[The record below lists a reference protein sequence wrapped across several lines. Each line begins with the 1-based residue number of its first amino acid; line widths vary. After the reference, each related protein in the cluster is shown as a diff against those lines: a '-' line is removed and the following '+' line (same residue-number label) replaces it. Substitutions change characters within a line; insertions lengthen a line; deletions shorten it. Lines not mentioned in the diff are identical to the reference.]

1 MAESNGQEKTEQ
13 PTSKKLDD
21 SRKEGKVA
29 KSIEVSAFAV
39 FTTGIAMVFLT
50 QGFLSSR
57 ISNFTINIFRNLD
70 VLTIN
75 NNMLRNFTKDII
87 SFFIITIIPVFAALF
102 IVSLGAN
109 LAQVGLKLSPKALIP
124 KFDKLNPLSGMKK
137 VFFSPSSL
145 VELLKS
151 LVKLTAIGWFTYSV
165 LNHFVVESPML
176 IALSV
181 PDILKFMVS
190 ASYDLIWKII
200 LLYIVIAASDFIFQR
215 KKFKKEMMMT
225 KQEVKEETKQ
235 SEGDPL
241 IKSRIKRLQYQS
253 ARKRMIQNV
262 PKADVVITNPT
273 HYAVALKYN
282 SLEDTAPRVLAKGVD
297 ELAQRIK
304 QIARDNNVPVH
315 EDRQLARALYRICEV
330 GDEIPSALFQAV
342 AQVLA
347 YVYQLKNSKKR
358 KSIV

>member
-1 MAESNGQEKTEQ
+1 MAESEGQEKTEQ
-13 PTSKKLDD
+13 PTGKKLDE

-29 KSIEVSAFAV
+29 KSIEISAFAV
-39 FTTGIAMVFLT
+39 FTTGIAMVYLT

-87 SFFIITIIPVFAALF
+87 SFFLITIIPVLAALF

-124 KFDKLNPLSGMKK
+124 KFDKLNPLSGLKK
-137 VFFSPSSL
+137 VFFSSSSL

-151 LVKLTAIGWFTYSV
+151 LVKLIAIGWLTYSV
-165 LNHFVVESPML
+165 LANFIVASPML
-176 IALSV
+176 IELSI
-181 PDILKFMVS
+181 PEILKFILS
-190 ASYDLIWKII
+190 SSYSLIWKVT
-200 LLYIVIAASDFIFQR
+200 LLYAVIAALDFIFQK

-241 IKSRIKRLQYQS
+241 IKSRIKRLQYQ
-253 ARKRMIQNV
+253 AAKKRMIQSV
-262 PKADVVITNPT
+262 PQADVVITNPT

-282 SLEDTAPRVLAKGVD
+282 SLEDTAPKVLAKGAD

-304 QIARDNNVPVH
+304 KIARDNNVPLH
-315 EDRQLARALYRICEV
+315 EDRELARALYRICDI
-330 GDEIPSALFQAV
+330 GDEIPAALFQAV

-347 YVYQLKNSKKR
+347 YVYQLKNNKKR